1 MTKLRKATGMALALA
16 ATLLTLIPFANAGH
30 HEKGEHAAKPS
41 IVDIAVG
48 SDQFTTLVAALKAAG
63 LVETLAGEGPFTVL
77 APTDA
82 AFAALPEGALDSLL
96 ADKAA
101 LTKVL
106 TMHVVSGKAMATDVV
121 GLSSVTT
128 VEGSTLPISTTNG
141 VAVGGAKVVKT
152 DIEASNGVIH
162 VIDRVILPQS

>member
-1 MTKLRKATGMALALA
+1 MDRIRKATGIALAMGA
-16 ATLLTLIPFANAGH
+16 LLIALIPGANAGH
-30 HEKGEHAAKPS
+30 HEKGEHDAKPS

-101 LTKVL
+101 LTRVL
-106 TMHVVSGKAMATDVV
+106 TLHVVSGKAMATDVA

-128 VEGSTLPISTTNG
+128 VEGSTLPVSTGDG
-141 VAVGGAKVVKT
+141 VAVGGAKVVKA

-162 VIDRVILPQS
+162 VIDRLILPQS